1 LAKQL
6 AFDEQARRSL
16 ERGVDTTAN
25 VVKVTLGPR
34 GRNVVLDKKWGPPTV
49 TSDGVTV
56 ARDIELPDPFENAG
70 AQLMR
75 EVATKTQ
82 DDAGDGTTTAT
93 VLAQAMVKAGL
104 KNVAAGANPMLLWK
118 GVQMAS
124 AKAVEA
130 VKAASKPVETR
141 EAISQVAA
149 IAGNDPEIGEI
160 IASAMDE
167 VGKEGIITVEEGKGM
182 TTSWEAVK
190 GMQFDRGYIS
200 PYFITDTD
208 KMEAV
213 LEEPYILLS
222 DRRISAAKDLIPL
235 LERVSQSG
243 KPILIVAEDVEGEAL
258 ATLVVNRI
266 RGTVSGAAVKAP
278 GFGDRR
284 KAMLEDMAT
293 ITGGKVMSEQLGIK
307 WENVG
312 LEMLGRARQV
322 RITKEETTIIEG
334 YGSQA
339 DIDKRAARIRKEI
352 EDTDSDWDREKLQER
367 LAKLVG
373 GVAVIKVGA
382 PTEVELKE
390 RKARFE
396 DALSATRAAV
406 EEGVVPGGGR
416 AYLDAA
422 EALTG
427 MKETGDV
434 KVAIDIVRRALEEPM
449 RQIAENAGFEGSV
462 VVERVR
468 GTKAGYGFDA
478 LKREYV
484 DLPASG
490 INDPVKV
497 VRTALQNAASIA
509 AMLLTTECLV
519 VDKPEE
525 EPATPGMPPGGMGGM
540 PPMM

>member
-1 LAKQL
+1 MAKQL
-6 AFDEQARRSL
+6 AFDEEARRAL
-16 ERGVDTTAN
+16 ERGVDAVAN

-56 ARDIELPDPFENAG
+56 ARDVELPDPYENCG

-82 DDAGDGTTTAT
+82 DDAGDGTTSAT
-93 VLAQAMVKAGL
+93 VLAQAMIKAGL
-104 KNVAAGANPMLLWK
+104 RNVAAGANPMLLWK
-118 GVQMAS
+118 GIQMAS

-130 VKAASKPVETR
+130 MKSAAKPVESR

-149 IAGNDPEIGEI
+149 ISGNDPEIGKM
-160 IASAMDE
+160 IAEAMDT

-200 PYFITDTD
+200 HYFVTDGD
-208 KMEAV
+208 KMEA
-213 LEEPYILLS
+213 LLDEPYILLT
-222 DRRISAAKDLIPL
+222 DRKLSAAKDIIPI

-243 KPILIVAEDVEGEAL
+243 KPILIVAEEVEGEAL

-278 GFGDRR
+278 GYGDRR
-284 KAMLEDMAT
+284 KAMLDDMAVL
-293 ITGGKVMSEQLGIK
+293 TGGQVISDQLGQK

-312 LEMLGRARQV
+312 LESLGRARQV
-322 RITKEETTIIEG
+322 KITKEETTIIEG
-334 YGSQA
+334 YGDQA
-339 DIDKRAARIRKEI
+339 EIDKRAARIRKEI
-352 EDTDSDWDREKLQER
+352 TETDSDWDREKLQER

-373 GVAVIKVGA
+373 GVAVVKVGA
-382 PTEVELKE
+382 PTEVEMKE
-390 RKARFE
+390 RKGRFE

-422 EALTG
+422 KALDEL
-427 MKETGDV
+427 KVEGDV
-434 KVAIDIVRRALEEPM
+434 KVGVDIVRRALEEPV
-449 RQIAENAGFEGSV
+449 RQIAENAGLEGSV
-462 VVERVR
+462 VANHVAESKP
-468 GTKAGYGFDA
+468 GWGFDA
-478 LKREYV
+478 LTQEYV
-484 DLPASG
+484 DLAQAG
-490 INDPVKV
+490 ILDPVKV
-497 VRTALQNAASIA
+497 TRTALQNAASIA
-509 AMLLTTECLV
+509 GLVLTTETII
-519 VDKPEE
+519 VDKPEP
-525 EPATPGMPPGGMGGM
+525 EPAAPPMPPGGMGGM
-540 PPMM
+540 GMM